1 MAVKIIGT
9 GSYLPK
15 KVADNNF
22 LSTIVDTDDEWIRQR
37 TGIKE
42 RHLSNGKEGTTY
54 MATHAAEAA
63 LENAGIGADELDMI
77 IVATVSADT
86 YVPSTSCSVQ
96 GAIGAIRATCFDI
109 NAACSGFLFALNTA
123 YAYIEMGMA
132 RTVLIAGSE
141 TLSREVDWSDRGSC
155 ILFGDG
161 SGAAIVQRDDSDVGG
176 LIASVTGSDGS
187 QGEVLTCKG
196 RGIQNP
202 FHNSKRKKDYIRMD
216 GQAVFRFAVT
226 MVPRCIKQILK
237 KTDTDPEDI
246 KYFILHQANV
256 RILEVIAKR
265 LKTDIDKFPMLDHTI
280 LVEFQEK
287 GSDGLIYRTQDVCV
301 ERADRFD
308 PTMSFVPKR
317 WAYAID
323 LAQCKKVEG

>member
-1 MAVKIIGT
+1 MAIRIVGT
-9 GSYLPK
+9 GSYLPQK
-15 KVADNNF
+15 IADNHF

-63 LENAGIGADELDMI
+63 LENAGMSADELDMI
-77 IVATVSADT
+77 LVATVSADT

-132 RTVLIAGSE
+132 KTVLIIGSE
-141 TLSREVDWSDRGSC
+141 TLSREVDWSDRSSC

-161 SGAAIVQRDDSDVGG
+161 AGAAVIRQEEGEGG
-176 LIASVTGSDGS
+176 LFASITGSDGS
-187 QGEVLTCKG
+187 QGDVLTCKG

-202 FHNSKRKKDYIRMD
+202 FHQSKRKKDYLRME

-237 KTDTDPEDI
+237 KTGLTPDDI
-246 KYFILHQANV
+246 KFFVLHQANV
-256 RILEVIAKR
+256 RIIELIAKR
-265 LKTDIDKFPMLDHTI
+265 LKVDIDKFPMNLDRYGNTSSASIPI
-280 LVEFQEK
+280 LLDELNRNNLLERGDKIILSGF
-287 GSDGLIYRTQDVCV
+287 GGGLTWGAVLL
-301 ERADRFD
+301 E
-308 PTMSFVPKR
+308 
-317 WAYAID
+317 W
-323 LAQCKKVEG
+323 

>member
-1 MAVKIIGT
+1 MAIRIIGT

-15 KVADNNF
+15 KVADNHF

-63 LENAGIGADELDMI
+63 LENAGITADELDMI

-86 YVPSTSCSVQ
+86 YVPSTSCQVQ
-96 GAIGAIRATCFDI
+96 GAIGAIRATCFDL
-109 NAACSGFLFALNTA
+109 NAACSGFLFAMNTA

-132 RTVLIAGSE
+132 KTILIIGAE
-141 TLSREVDWSDRGSC
+141 TLSREVDWSDRSSC

-161 SGAAIVQRDDSDVGG
+161 AGAAIMRQEEGKGG

-187 QGEVLTCKG
+187 QGDVLTCKG

-202 FHNSKRKKDYIRMD
+202 FHQSKRKKDYLRME

-237 KTDTDPEDI
+237 KTGYDTEDI
-246 KYFILHQANV
+246 KFFVLHQANV
-256 RILEVIAKR
+256 RILELIAKR
-265 LKTDIDKFPMLDHTI
+265 LKVDIDKFPMNLDRYGNTSSASLPI
-280 LVEFQEK
+280 LLDELNRNNLLEPGDKIVLSGF
-287 GSDGLIYRTQDVCV
+287 GGGLTWGAVLI
-301 ERADRFD
+301 E
-308 PTMSFVPKR
+308 
-317 WAYAID
+317 W
-323 LAQCKKVEG
+323 

>member
-1 MAVKIIGT
+1 MAIRIIGT

-15 KVADNNF
+15 KVADNHF

-63 LENAGIGADELDMI
+63 LENAGITADELDMI

-86 YVPSTSCSVQ
+86 YVPSTSCQVQ
-96 GAIGAIRATCFDI
+96 GAIGAIRATCFDL
-109 NAACSGFLFALNTA
+109 NAACSGFLFAMNTA

-132 RTVLIAGSE
+132 KTILIIGAE
-141 TLSREVDWSDRGSC
+141 TLSREVDWSDRSSC

-161 SGAAIVQRDDSDVGG
+161 AGAAIMRQEEGKGG

-187 QGEVLTCKG
+187 QGDVLTCKG

-202 FHNSKRKKDYIRMD
+202 FHQSKRKKDYLRME

-237 KTDTDPEDI
+237 KTGYDTEDI
-246 KYFILHQANV
+246 KFFVLHQANV
-256 RILEVIAKR
+256 RILELIAKR
-265 LKTDIDKFPMLDHTI
+265 LKVDIDKFPMNLDHYGNTSSASIPII
-280 LVEFQEK
+280 LDELNRNNLLEPGDKIVLSGF
-287 GSDGLIYRTQDVCV
+287 GGGLTWGAVLI
-301 ERADRFD
+301 E
-308 PTMSFVPKR
+308 
-317 WAYAID
+317 W
-323 LAQCKKVEG
+323 

>member
-1 MAVKIIGT
+1 MAIRIIGT

-15 KVADNNF
+15 KVADNHF

-63 LENAGIGADELDMI
+63 LENADITADELDMI

-86 YVPSTSCSVQ
+86 YVPSTSCQVQ
-96 GAIGAIRATCFDI
+96 GAIGAIRATCFDL
-109 NAACSGFLFALNTA
+109 NAACSGFLFAMNTA

-132 RTVLIAGSE
+132 KTILIIGAE
-141 TLSREVDWSDRGSC
+141 TLSREVDWSDRSSC

-161 SGAAIVQRDDSDVGG
+161 AGAAIMRQEEGKGG

-187 QGEVLTCKG
+187 QGDVLTCKG

-202 FHNSKRKKDYIRMD
+202 FHQSKRKKDYLRME

-237 KTDTDPEDI
+237 KTGYDTEDI
-246 KYFILHQANV
+246 KFFVLHQANV
-256 RILEVIAKR
+256 RILELIAKR
-265 LKTDIDKFPMLDHTI
+265 LKVDIDKFPMNLDHYGNTSSASIPI
-280 LVEFQEK
+280 LLDELNRNNLLEPGDKIVLSGF
-287 GSDGLIYRTQDVCV
+287 GGGLTWGAVLI
-301 ERADRFD
+301 E
-308 PTMSFVPKR
+308 
-317 WAYAID
+317 W
-323 LAQCKKVEG
+323 

>member
-1 MAVKIIGT
+1 MAIRIIGT

-15 KVADNNF
+15 KVADNHF

-63 LENAGIGADELDMI
+63 LENAGITADELDMI

-86 YVPSTSCSVQ
+86 YVPSTSCQVQ
-96 GAIGAIRATCFDI
+96 GAIGAIRATCFDL
-109 NAACSGFLFALNTA
+109 NAACSGFLFAMNTA

-132 RTVLIAGSE
+132 KTILIIGAE
-141 TLSREVDWSDRGSC
+141 TLSREVDWSDRSSC

-161 SGAAIVQRDDSDVGG
+161 AGAAIMRQEEGKGG

-187 QGEVLTCKG
+187 QGDVLTCKG

-202 FHNSKRKKDYIRMD
+202 FHQSKRKKDYLKME

-237 KTDTDPEDI
+237 KTGYDTEDI
-246 KYFILHQANV
+246 KFFVLHQANV
-256 RILEVIAKR
+256 RILELIAKR
-265 LKTDIDKFPMLDHTI
+265 LKVDIDKFPMNLDHYGNTSSASIPI
-280 LVEFQEK
+280 LLDELNRNNLLEPGDKIVLSGF
-287 GSDGLIYRTQDVCV
+287 GGGLTWGAVLI
-301 ERADRFD
+301 E
-308 PTMSFVPKR
+308 
-317 WAYAID
+317 W
-323 LAQCKKVEG
+323 

>member
-1 MAVKIIGT
+1 MAIRIIGT

-15 KVADNNF
+15 KVADNHF

-63 LENAGIGADELDMI
+63 LENAGITADELDMI

-86 YVPSTSCSVQ
+86 YVPSTSCQVQ
-96 GAIGAIRATCFDI
+96 GAIGAIRATCFDL
-109 NAACSGFLFALNTA
+109 NAACSGFLFAMNTA

-132 RTVLIAGSE
+132 KTILIIGAE
-141 TLSREVDWSDRGSC
+141 TLSREVDWSDRSSC

-161 SGAAIVQRDDSDVGG
+161 AGAAIMRQEEGKGG

-187 QGEVLTCKG
+187 QGDVLTCKG
-196 RGIQNP
+196 RGIQNS
-202 FHNSKRKKDYIRMD
+202 FHQSKRKKDYLRME

-237 KTDTDPEDI
+237 KTGYDTEDI
-246 KYFILHQANV
+246 KFFVLHQANV
-256 RILEVIAKR
+256 RILELIAKR
-265 LKTDIDKFPMLDHTI
+265 LKVDIDKFPMNLDHYGNTSSASIPI
-280 LVEFQEK
+280 LLDELNRNNLLEPGDKIVLSGF
-287 GSDGLIYRTQDVCV
+287 GGGLTWGAVLI
-301 ERADRFD
+301 E
-308 PTMSFVPKR
+308 
-317 WAYAID
+317 W
-323 LAQCKKVEG
+323 

>member
-1 MAVKIIGT
+1 MAIRIIGT

-15 KVADNNF
+15 KVADNHF

-63 LENAGIGADELDMI
+63 LENAGITADELDMI

-86 YVPSTSCSVQ
+86 YVPSTSCQVQ
-96 GAIGAIRATCFDI
+96 GAIGAIRATCFDL
-109 NAACSGFLFALNTA
+109 NAACSGFLFAMNTA

-132 RTVLIAGSE
+132 KTILIIGAE
-141 TLSREVDWSDRGSC
+141 TLSREVDWSDRSSC

-161 SGAAIVQRDDSDVGG
+161 AGAAIMRQEEGKGG

-187 QGEVLTCKG
+187 QGDVLTCKG

-202 FHNSKRKKDYIRMD
+202 FHQSKRKKDYLRME

-237 KTDTDPEDI
+237 KTGYDTEDI
-246 KYFILHQANV
+246 KFFVLHQVNV
-256 RILEVIAKR
+256 RILELIAKR
-265 LKTDIDKFPMLDHTI
+265 LKVDIDKFPMNLDHYGNTSSASIPI
-280 LVEFQEK
+280 LLDELNRNNLLEPGDKIVLSGF
-287 GSDGLIYRTQDVCV
+287 GGGLTWGAVLI
-301 ERADRFD
+301 E
-308 PTMSFVPKR
+308 
-317 WAYAID
+317 W
-323 LAQCKKVEG
+323 

>member
-1 MAVKIIGT
+1 MAIRIIGT

-15 KVADNNF
+15 KVADNHF

-54 MATHAAEAA
+54 MATHSAEAA
-63 LENAGIGADELDMI
+63 LENAGITADELDMI

-86 YVPSTSCSVQ
+86 YVPSTSCQVQ
-96 GAIGAIRATCFDI
+96 GAIGAIRATCFDL
-109 NAACSGFLFALNTA
+109 NAACSGFLFAMNTA

-132 RTVLIAGSE
+132 KTILIIGAE
-141 TLSREVDWSDRGSC
+141 TLSREVDWSDRSSC

-161 SGAAIVQRDDSDVGG
+161 AGAAIMRQEEGKGG

-187 QGEVLTCKG
+187 QGDVLTCKG

-202 FHNSKRKKDYIRMD
+202 FHQSKRKKDYLRME

-237 KTDTDPEDI
+237 KTGYDTEDI
-246 KYFILHQANV
+246 KFFVLHQANV
-256 RILEVIAKR
+256 RILELIAKR
-265 LKTDIDKFPMLDHTI
+265 LKVDIDKFPMNLDRYGNTSSASIPI
-280 LVEFQEK
+280 LLDELNRNNLLEPGDKIVLSGF
-287 GSDGLIYRTQDVCV
+287 GGGLTWGAVLI
-301 ERADRFD
+301 E
-308 PTMSFVPKR
+308 
-317 WAYAID
+317 W
-323 LAQCKKVEG
+323 

>member
-1 MAVKIIGT
+1 MAVRIIGT

-15 KVADNNF
+15 KIADNNF
-22 LSTIVDTDDEWIRQR
+22 LSTIVDTDDEWIQQR

-54 MATHAAEAA
+54 MATRAAEEA
-63 LENAGIGADELDMI
+63 LEDAGIEAQEIDMI

-123 YAYIEMGMA
+123 YAYLEIGMA
-132 RTVLIAGSE
+132 KTILIAGAE

-161 SGAAIVQRDDSDVGG
+161 AGAAVVRKEKGDEGG
-176 LIASVTGSDGS
+176 LLASVTGSDGS
-187 QGEVLTCKG
+187 QGDVLTCKG

-202 FHNSKRKKDYIRMD
+202 FHNSKRKKDYLRMD

-226 MVPRCIKQILK
+226 TVPRCIKQILK
-237 KTDTDPEDI
+237 KTQTDSEDI
-246 KYFILHQANV
+246 KYFILHQANI
-256 RILEVIAKR
+256 RILELIAKR
-265 LKTDIDKFPMLDHTI
+265 LKVDMEKFPMNLDRYGNTSSASIPI
-280 LVEFQEK
+280 LLDELNRN
-287 GSDGLIYRTQDVCV
+287 GLL
-301 ERADRFD
+301 ERGDKLILSGFGGGLTWGA
-308 PTMSFVPKR
+308 MLIE
-317 WAYAID
+317 W
-323 LAQCKKVEG
+323 

>member
-1 MAVKIIGT
+1 MAIRIIGT

-15 KVADNNF
+15 KVADNHF

-63 LENAGIGADELDMI
+63 LENAGITADELDMI

-86 YVPSTSCSVQ
+86 YVPSTSCQVQ
-96 GAIGAIRATCFDI
+96 GAIGAIRATCFDL
-109 NAACSGFLFALNTA
+109 NAACSGFLFAMNTA

-132 RTVLIAGSE
+132 KTILIIGAE
-141 TLSREVDWSDRGSC
+141 TLSREVDWSDRSSC

-161 SGAAIVQRDDSDVGG
+161 AGAAIMRQEEGKGG

-187 QGEVLTCKG
+187 QGDVLTCKG

-202 FHNSKRKKDYIRMD
+202 FHQSKRKKDYLRME

-237 KTDTDPEDI
+237 KTGYDTEDI
-246 KYFILHQANV
+246 KFFVLHQANV
-256 RILEVIAKR
+256 RILELIAKR
-265 LKTDIDKFPMLDHTI
+265 LKVDIDKFPMNLDRYGNTSSASIPI
-280 LVEFQEK
+280 LLDELNRNNLLEP
-287 GSDGLIYRTQDVCV
+287 SDKIVLSGFGGGLTWGAVLI
-301 ERADRFD
+301 E
-308 PTMSFVPKR
+308 
-317 WAYAID
+317 W
-323 LAQCKKVEG
+323 

>member
-1 MAVKIIGT
+1 MAIRIIGT

-15 KVADNNF
+15 KVADNHF

-63 LENAGIGADELDMI
+63 LENAGITADELDMI

-86 YVPSTSCSVQ
+86 YVPSTSCQVQ
-96 GAIGAIRATCFDI
+96 GAIGAIRATCFDL
-109 NAACSGFLFALNTA
+109 NAACSGFLFAMNTA

-132 RTVLIAGSE
+132 KTILIIGAE
-141 TLSREVDWSDRGSC
+141 TLSREVDWSDRSSC

-161 SGAAIVQRDDSDVGG
+161 AGAAIMRQEEGKGG

-187 QGEVLTCKG
+187 QGDVLTCKG

-202 FHNSKRKKDYIRMD
+202 FHQSKRKKDYPRME

-237 KTDTDPEDI
+237 KTGYDTEDI
-246 KYFILHQANV
+246 KFFVLHQANV
-256 RILEVIAKR
+256 RILELIAKR
-265 LKTDIDKFPMLDHTI
+265 LKVDIDKFPMNLDRYGNTSSASIPI
-280 LVEFQEK
+280 LLDELNRNNLLEPGDKIVLSGF
-287 GSDGLIYRTQDVCV
+287 GGGLTWGAVLI
-301 ERADRFD
+301 E
-308 PTMSFVPKR
+308 
-317 WAYAID
+317 W
-323 LAQCKKVEG
+323 

>member
-1 MAVKIIGT
+1 MAVRIIGT

-15 KVADNNF
+15 KIADNNF
-22 LSTIVDTDDEWIRQR
+22 LSTIVDTDDEWIQQR

-54 MATHAAEAA
+54 MATRAAEEA
-63 LENAGIGADELDMI
+63 LEDAGIEAQEIDMI

-96 GAIGAIRATCFDI
+96 GAIGAILSTCFDI

-123 YAYIEMGMA
+123 YAYLEIGMA
-132 RTVLIAGSE
+132 KTILIAGAE

-161 SGAAIVQRDDSDVGG
+161 AGAAVVRKEEGDEGG
-176 LIASVTGSDGS
+176 LLASVTGSDGS
-187 QGEVLTCKG
+187 QGDVLTCKG

-202 FHNSKRKKDYIRMD
+202 FHNSKRKKDYLRMD

-226 MVPRCIKQILK
+226 TVPRCIKQILK
-237 KTDTDPEDI
+237 KTQTDSEDI
-246 KYFILHQANV
+246 KYFILHQANI
-256 RILEVIAKR
+256 RILELIAKR
-265 LKTDIDKFPMLDHTI
+265 LKVDMEKFPMNLDRYGNTSSASIPI
-280 LVEFQEK
+280 LLDELNRN
-287 GSDGLIYRTQDVCV
+287 GLL
-301 ERADRFD
+301 ERGDKLILSGFGGGLTWGA
-308 PTMSFVPKR
+308 MLIE
-317 WAYAID
+317 W
-323 LAQCKKVEG
+323 

>member
-1 MAVKIIGT
+1 MAIRIIGT
-9 GSYLPK
+9 GSYLPQ
-15 KVADNNF
+15 KVADNQF

-42 RHLSNGKEGTTY
+42 RHLSSGKEGTTY

-63 LENAGIGADELDMI
+63 LENAGITAEELDMI

-96 GAIGAIRATCFDI
+96 GAIGAIRATCFDL
-109 NAACSGFLFALNTA
+109 NAACSGFMFSLNTA

-132 RTVLIAGSE
+132 KTVLVIGSE

-161 SGAAIVQRDDSDVGG
+161 AGAAVIRQDDGEGG

-187 QGEVLTCKG
+187 QGDVLTCKG

-202 FHNSKRKKDYIRMD
+202 FHNSRRRKGYIRMD

-237 KTDTDPEDI
+237 KTETDVEDI
-246 KYFILHQANV
+246 KFFVLHQANV
-256 RILEVIAKR
+256 RIIELIAKR
-265 LKTDIDKFPMLDHTI
+265 LRVDLDRFPMNLNRYGNTSSASIPILLDELNRNGLLERGDKLI
-280 LVEFQEK
+280 LSGF
-287 GSDGLIYRTQDVCV
+287 GGGLTWGAMLII
-301 ERADRFD
+301 
-308 PTMSFVPKR
+308 
-317 WAYAID
+317 W
-323 LAQCKKVEG
+323 

>member
-1 MAVKIIGT
+1 MAIRIIGT

-15 KVADNNF
+15 KVADNHF

-37 TGIKE
+37 TGIRE

-63 LENAGIGADELDMI
+63 LENAGITADELDMI

-86 YVPSTSCSVQ
+86 YVPSTSCQVQ
-96 GAIGAIRATCFDI
+96 GAIGAIRATCFDL
-109 NAACSGFLFALNTA
+109 NAACSGFLFAMNTA

-132 RTVLIAGSE
+132 KTILIIGAE
-141 TLSREVDWSDRGSC
+141 TLSREVDWSDRSSC

-161 SGAAIVQRDDSDVGG
+161 AGAAIMRQEEGKGG

-187 QGEVLTCKG
+187 QGDVLTCKG

-202 FHNSKRKKDYIRMD
+202 FHQSKRKKDYLRME

-237 KTDTDPEDI
+237 KTGYDTEDI
-246 KYFILHQANV
+246 KFFVLHQANV
-256 RILEVIAKR
+256 RILELIAKR
-265 LKTDIDKFPMLDHTI
+265 LKVDIDKFPMNLDRYGNTSSASIPI
-280 LVEFQEK
+280 LLDELNRNNLLEPGDKIVLSGF
-287 GSDGLIYRTQDVCV
+287 GGGLTWGAVLI
-301 ERADRFD
+301 E
-308 PTMSFVPKR
+308 
-317 WAYAID
+317 W
-323 LAQCKKVEG
+323 

>member
-1 MAVKIIGT
+1 MAIRIIGT
-9 GSYLPK
+9 GSYLPQ
-15 KVADNNF
+15 KVADNQF

-42 RHLSNGKEGTTY
+42 RHLSSGKEGTTY

-63 LENAGIGADELDMI
+63 LENAGITAEELDMI

-96 GAIGAIRATCFDI
+96 GAIGAIRATCFDL
-109 NAACSGFLFALNTA
+109 NAACSGFMFSLNTA

-132 RTVLIAGSE
+132 KTVLVIGSE

-161 SGAAIVQRDDSDVGG
+161 AGAAVIQQDDGEGG

-187 QGEVLTCKG
+187 QGDVLTCKG

-202 FHNSKRKKDYIRMD
+202 FHNSRRRKDYIRMD

-237 KTDTDPEDI
+237 KTETDVEDI
-246 KYFILHQANV
+246 KFFVLHQANV
-256 RILEVIAKR
+256 RIIELIAKR
-265 LKTDIDKFPMLDHTI
+265 LRVDLDRFPMNLNRYGNTSSASIPILLDELNRNGLLERGDKLI
-280 LVEFQEK
+280 LSGF
-287 GSDGLIYRTQDVCV
+287 GGGLTWGAMLII
-301 ERADRFD
+301 
-308 PTMSFVPKR
+308 
-317 WAYAID
+317 W
-323 LAQCKKVEG
+323 

>member
-1 MAVKIIGT
+1 MAIRIIGT

-15 KVADNNF
+15 KVADNHF

-63 LENAGIGADELDMI
+63 LENAGITADELDMI

-86 YVPSTSCSVQ
+86 YVPSTSCQVQ
-96 GAIGAIRATCFDI
+96 GAIGAIRATCFDL
-109 NAACSGFLFALNTA
+109 NAACSGFLFAMNTA

-132 RTVLIAGSE
+132 KTILIIGAE
-141 TLSREVDWSDRGSC
+141 TLSREVDWSDRSSC

-161 SGAAIVQRDDSDVGG
+161 AGAAIMRQEEGKGG

-187 QGEVLTCKG
+187 QGDVLTCKG

-202 FHNSKRKKDYIRMD
+202 FHQSKRKKDYLRME

-237 KTDTDPEDI
+237 KTGYDTEDI
-246 KYFILHQANV
+246 KFFVLHQANV
-256 RILEVIAKR
+256 RILELIAKR
-265 LKTDIDKFPMLDHTI
+265 LKVDIDKFPMNLDHYGNTSSASIPI
-280 LVEFQEK
+280 LLDELNRNNLLEPGDKIVLSGF
-287 GSDGLIYRTQDVCV
+287 GGGLTWGAVLT
-301 ERADRFD
+301 E
-308 PTMSFVPKR
+308 
-317 WAYAID
+317 W
-323 LAQCKKVEG
+323 

>member
-1 MAVKIIGT
+1 MAIRIIGT

-15 KVADNNF
+15 KVADNHF

-63 LENAGIGADELDMI
+63 LENAGITADELDMI
-77 IVATVSADT
+77 IVATVSADI
-86 YVPSTSCSVQ
+86 YVPSTSCQVQ
-96 GAIGAIRATCFDI
+96 GAIGAIRATCFDL
-109 NAACSGFLFALNTA
+109 NAACSGFLFAMNTA

-132 RTVLIAGSE
+132 KTILIIGAE
-141 TLSREVDWSDRGSC
+141 TLSREVDWSDRSSC

-161 SGAAIVQRDDSDVGG
+161 AGAAIMRQEEGKGG

-187 QGEVLTCKG
+187 QGDVLTCKG

-202 FHNSKRKKDYIRMD
+202 FHQSKRKKDYLRME

-237 KTDTDPEDI
+237 KTGYDTEDI
-246 KYFILHQANV
+246 KFFVLHQANV
-256 RILEVIAKR
+256 RILELIAKR
-265 LKTDIDKFPMLDHTI
+265 LKVDIDKFPMNLDHYGNTSSASIPI
-280 LVEFQEK
+280 LLDELNRNNLLEPGDKIVLSGF
-287 GSDGLIYRTQDVCV
+287 GGGLTWGAVLI
-301 ERADRFD
+301 E
-308 PTMSFVPKR
+308 
-317 WAYAID
+317 W
-323 LAQCKKVEG
+323 

>member
-1 MAVKIIGT
+1 MAIRIIGT

-15 KVADNNF
+15 KVADNHF
-22 LSTIVDTDDEWIRQR
+22 LSMIVDTDDEWIRQR

-63 LENAGIGADELDMI
+63 LENAGIEADELDMI

-86 YVPSTSCSVQ
+86 YVPSTSCQVQ
-96 GAIGAIRATCFDI
+96 GAIGAIRATCFDL
-109 NAACSGFLFALNTA
+109 NAACSGFLFAMNTA

-132 RTVLIAGSE
+132 KTILIIGAE
-141 TLSREVDWSDRGSC
+141 TLSREVDWSDRSSC

-161 SGAAIVQRDDSDVGG
+161 AGAAILRKEEGEGG
-176 LIASVTGSDGS
+176 LIASVTGSDGT
-187 QGEVLTCKG
+187 QGDVLTCKG

-202 FHNSKRKKDYIRMD
+202 FHQSKRKKDYLRME

-237 KTDTDPEDI
+237 KTGYDTEDI
-246 KYFILHQANV
+246 KFFVLHQANV
-256 RILEVIAKR
+256 RILELIAKR
-265 LKTDIDKFPMLDHTI
+265 LKVDIDKFPMNLDRYGNTSSASIPI
-280 LVEFQEK
+280 LLDELNRNNLLEPGDKIVLSGF
-287 GSDGLIYRTQDVCV
+287 GGGLTWGAVLI
-301 ERADRFD
+301 E
-308 PTMSFVPKR
+308 
-317 WAYAID
+317 W
-323 LAQCKKVEG
+323 